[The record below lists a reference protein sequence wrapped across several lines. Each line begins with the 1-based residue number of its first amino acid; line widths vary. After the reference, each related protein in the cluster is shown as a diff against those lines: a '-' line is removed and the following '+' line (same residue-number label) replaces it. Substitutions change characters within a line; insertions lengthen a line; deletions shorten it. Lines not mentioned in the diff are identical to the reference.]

1 MTPELFLRAKSIFL
15 EACDLPHQKRAP
27 FLDSA
32 CGKSSD
38 LREAV
43 EKLLKSDDDPIALNT
58 GAIGNAEIKNLI
70 HDEIGGD
77 NTVPSSIGEF
87 HIIRKIG
94 EGGMG
99 TVYEAEQSHPRR
111 VVALKMMRPNF
122 GGSEMLKRFRREIDL
137 LGQLDHTGIA
147 RIFQAGTMTTPSGE
161 QPYFAM
167 ELIRG
172 ESLTSYVKSHNLGI
186 RSRVEIIAAVC
197 DAVHFAHL
205 RGVVHR
211 DIKPG
216 NILVT
221 DGGRP
226 VILDFGVARATNSD
240 IQATTVTIN
249 PGQIIGTLAYMSPEQ
264 ASGTSDAI
272 DAKTDVYALGV
283 VLYELLAG
291 VLPHDLEGKTLAD
304 AALTIRDEEPT
315 RLSHLDRQLKGDLE
329 TIVLKAMEKDSTRRY
344 ESAAALSLDL
354 RRFLTDKPIV
364 ARPPSTVYE
373 LRKFA
378 KRNKALV
385 ATISLASVALL
396 VIAVFATFKAIA
408 ATEARELAEQEADR
422 SKTVVAF
429 LSDVLSSANPDR
441 SLGKETT
448 VRMVLDEAAER
459 IRRDDLA
466 DHPATRAQLHM
477 TIGRSYLALGNYA
490 ESKAHLESALD
501 LNRQHYGDSHLAVA
515 DSMDHLASTLLLIND
530 YSKSEEYFR
539 KAFGIREAI
548 LGPDKA
554 IGVSSPHSLA
564 SVLYYT
570 GRYEE
575 AEKLYRESIQYSRK
589 HEKPESLAQA
599 LSGLGA
605 TLEALAQYDEAI
617 SSHREAA
624 AIYENLHGEM
634 NTHLAN
640 TLNNMANAMQAA
652 GRSKEAEEAHRR
664 ALKVRLEI
672 LSPDHPDIAMGY
684 ANLGLVLFDLNKPEE
699 SEELSRKA
707 LEIRDK
713 CLPEVHH
720 TRGASLNNLAK
731 AILAQGRTEEACE
744 YYDQAVDQVE
754 RALPDGHLMILAL
767 RANRANCRAKMGKTK
782 VAEAEL
788 KDCYEQMADSVGSD
802 HRRTKIVAEFLINL
816 FEETGRTGEAAAWRN
831 KLASRR

>member
-1 MTPELFLRAKSIFL
+1 MTPELFLRAKAIFL
-15 EACDLPHQKRAP
+15 EACDLPSEERAP

-32 CGKSSD
+32 CGETPD
-38 LREAV
+38 LRAAV
-43 EKLLKSDDDPIALNT
+43 EKLLESDENPIALNT
-58 GAIGNAEIKNLI
+58 GAIENAGIENLI
-70 HDEIGGD
+70 NDQIEGD
-77 NTVPSSIGEF
+77 NAIPSSIGEF
-87 HIIRKIG
+87 RIIRKIG

-111 VVALKMMRPNF
+111 VVALKMMRPSY
-122 GGSEMLKRFRREIDL
+122 GGSEMLKRFRREVDL

-172 ESLTSYVKSHNLGI
+172 ESLTHYVKSHNLGI
-186 RSRVEIIAAVC
+186 RSRIEIITEVC

-205 RGVVHR
+205 RGVIHR

-221 DGGRP
+221 EGGRP

-240 IQATTVTIN
+240 IQATMVTIN

-272 DAKTDVYALGV
+272 DSKTDVYALGV

-291 VLPHDLEGKTLAD
+291 VLPHNLEEKALAD

-315 RLSHLDRQLKGDLE
+315 RLSHIDRQLKGDLE
-329 TIVLKAMEKDSTRRY
+329 TIVLKAMEKEPERRY

-354 RRFLTDKPIV
+354 RRFLADKPIV
-364 ARPPSTVYE
+364 ARPPSTIYE

-378 KRNKALV
+378 KRNRALV
-385 ATISLASVALL
+385 TTISLASVALL
-396 VIAVFATFKAIA
+396 LIAVFATFKAIA
-408 ATEARELAEQEADR
+408 ATEAREQAEQEADR
-422 SKTVVAF
+422 AKTVVAF

-466 DHPATRAQLHM
+466 DHPATRAQLHL
-477 TIGRSYLALGNYA
+477 TIGRSYLALGNYS
-490 ESKAHLESALD
+490 ESKAYLESALD

-515 DSMDHLASTLLLIND
+515 DSMDHLATTLLLIND
-530 YSKSEEYFR
+530 YAKSEEYFR
-539 KAFGIREAI
+539 EALRIREAI

-575 AEKLYRESIQYSRK
+575 AEKLYRQLVEYWRK
-589 HEKPESLAQA
+589 HEEPESLAQA
-599 LSGLGA
+599 LGGLGA

-617 SSHREAA
+617 NCHQEGAV
-624 AIYENLHGEM
+624 IYEKLYGEK
-634 NTHLAN
+634 NTHHAN

-652 GRSKEAEEAHRR
+652 GRSKEAEDAHRK
-664 ALKVRLEI
+664 ALRIRLEI
-672 LSPDHPDIAMGY
+672 LDPNHPDLAMSYG
-684 ANLGLVLFDLNKPEE
+684 NLGLLLLDLNKPEE
-699 SEELSRKA
+699 SEELSRKS

-713 CLPEVHH
+713 CLPKFHH
-720 TRGASLNNLAK
+720 TRAASLNNLAK
-731 AILAQGRTEEACE
+731 AILAQGRTQEACE

-754 RALPDGHLMILAL
+754 RVLPEGHLMTLAL
-767 RANRANCRAKMGKTK
+767 RANRANCRAKMGKAEI
-782 VAEAEL
+782 AEAEL
-788 KDCYEQMADSVGSD
+788 RQCYERMTASVGAD
-802 HRRTKIVAEFLINL
+802 HRRTQTVAQFLISL
-816 FEETGRTGEAAAWRN
+816 LDEAGRTDEADAWRK
-831 KLASRR
+831 KLVNR

>member
-1 MTPELFLRAKSIFL
+1 MTPELFLRAKAIFL
-15 EACDLPHQKRAP
+15 EACDLPREERP
-27 FLDSA
+27 SFLDSA
-32 CGKSSD
+32 CGETPD
-38 LREAV
+38 LRATV
-43 EKLLKSDDDPIALNT
+43 EKLLESDDDPIALNT
-58 GAIGNAEIKNLI
+58 GAIDKAGIDDLI
-70 HDEIGGD
+70 HDEIDGND
-77 NTVPSSIGEF
+77 AVPSSIGDF
-87 HIIRKIG
+87 RIIRKIG

-99 TVYEAEQSHPRR
+99 AVYEAEQSHPRR
-111 VVALKMMRPNF
+111 VVALKMMRPSY

-172 ESLTSYVKSHNLGI
+172 ELLTGYVKSHNLGI

-216 NILVT
+216 NIMVT
-221 DGGRP
+221 EGDRP

-264 ASGTSDAI
+264 ASGASGAI
-272 DAKTDVYALGV
+272 DAKTDIYALGV

-315 RLSHLDRQLKGDLE
+315 RLSYLDRQLKGDLE
-329 TIVLKAMEKDSTRRY
+329 TIVLKAMEKDSERRY

-354 RRFLTDKPIV
+354 RRFLADKPIV

-385 ATISLASVALL
+385 TTITLASIALL

-422 SKTVVAF
+422 SKTVVSF

-466 DHPATRAQLHM
+466 NHPATRAQLHM

-515 DSMDHLASTLLLIND
+515 DSLDHLANTLLLIND

-539 KAFGIREAI
+539 EAFKIREEI
-548 LGPDKA
+548 LGSDMA
-554 IGVSSPHSLA
+554 IGASSPHSLA
-564 SVLYYT
+564 SVFYYK

-575 AEKLYRESIQYSRK
+575 AEELYRQLVEYWRK
-589 HEKPESLAQA
+589 QEKSESLSLA

-605 TLEALAQYDEAI
+605 TLEARAQYDAAI

-624 AIYENLHGEM
+624 VIYEELYGEI
-634 NTHLAN
+634 NTHHAN
-640 TLNNMANAMQAA
+640 TLNNLANAMQAA
-652 GRSKEAEEAHRR
+652 GRSQEAEEVHRR
-664 ALKVRLEI
+664 ALKIRLQI
-672 LSPDHPDIAMGY
+672 LSPDHPDLAMSY
-684 ANLGLVLFDLNKPEE
+684 ANLGLVLLDLNKPQE
-699 SEELSRKA
+699 SEALSRKA
-707 LEIRDK
+707 MEIRDK
-713 CLPEVHH
+713 CLPKVHH
-720 TRGASLNNLAK
+720 TRAASLNNLAK
-731 AILAQGRTEEACE
+731 AILAQGRIQEACD
-744 YYDQAVDQVE
+744 YYEQAVKQVE
-754 RALPDGHLMILAL
+754 RVLPEGHLMVLAL
-767 RANRANCRAKMGKTK
+767 RANRANCRAKMGKTEI
-782 VAEAEL
+782 AETEL
-788 KDCYEQMADSVGSD
+788 RECYKQMAAGVGPD
-802 HRRTKIVAEFLINL
+802 HRRTKVVAEFLINL
-816 FEETGRTGEAAAWRN
+816 FEATGRSGEADAWRDE
-831 KLASRR
+831 LASRR